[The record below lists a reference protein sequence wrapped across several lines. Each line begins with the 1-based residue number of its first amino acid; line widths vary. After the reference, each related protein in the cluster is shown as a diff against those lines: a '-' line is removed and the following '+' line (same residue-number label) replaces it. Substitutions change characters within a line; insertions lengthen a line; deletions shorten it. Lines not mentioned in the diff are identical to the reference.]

1 MTNQCSLF
9 KKDIL
14 EGPII
19 IYVEYLNIF
28 PNALWSTDVAITQ
41 VIFFFRKIVGFCN
54 LFDRFFLK
62 TLGEIIGFWAGFV
75 NN

>member
-19 IYVEYLNIF
+19 IYIEYLNIF

-41 VIFFFRKIVGFCN
+41 VIIFFP
-54 LFDRFFLK
+54 
-62 TLGEIIGFWAGFV
+62 
-75 NN
+75 